1 LVLRRFAEPC
11 ADFFAAFFVAEGFTV
26 FFLATDFFPAADFAA
41 FLAAGF
47 AAFLAAG
54 FAAFLAAGFA
64 AFLAAGLA
72 AFFLVAGFAVF
83 LFVSAL
89 SVVPPTKAT
98 GAAALR

>member
-54 FAAFLAAGFA
+54 FAAFL
-64 AFLAAGLA
+64 
-72 AFFLVAGFAVF
+72 LVADFAVF
-83 LFVSAL
+83 LFVSGL
-89 SVVPPTKAT
+89 SAFRAT
-98 GAAALR
+98 EAVGAAALR

>member
-1 LVLRRFAEPC
+1 MLRRFAEPC

-54 FAAFLAAGFA
+54 LAAFLAAGFA
-64 AFLAAGLA
+64 AFLAAGFA
-72 AFFLVAGFAVF
+72 AFLLVADFAVF
-83 LFVSAL
+83 LFVSGL
-89 SVVPPTKAT
+89 SAFPAT
-98 GAAALR
+98 EAVGAAALR

>member
-1 LVLRRFAEPC
+1 MLRRFAEPC

-54 FAAFLAAGFA
+54 LAAFLAAGFA
-64 AFLAAGLA
+64 AFL
-72 AFFLVAGFAVF
+72 LVADFAVF
-83 LFVSAL
+83 LFVSGL
-89 SVVPPTKAT
+89 SAFRAT
-98 GAAALR
+98 EAVGAAALR

>member
-1 LVLRRFAEPC
+1 LVLRRFAEPR

-54 FAAFLAAGFA
+54 FAAFL
-64 AFLAAGLA
+64 
-72 AFFLVAGFAVF
+72 LVADFAVF
-83 LFVSAL
+83 LFVSGL
-89 SVVPPTKAT
+89 SAFRAT
-98 GAAALR
+98 EAVGAAALR

>member
-1 LVLRRFAEPC
+1 MLRRFAEPC

-54 FAAFLAAGFA
+54 FAAFL
-64 AFLAAGLA
+64 
-72 AFFLVAGFAVF
+72 LVADFAVF
-83 LFVSAL
+83 LFVSGL
-89 SVVPPTKAT
+89 SAFRAT
-98 GAAALR
+98 EAVGAAALR

>member
-1 LVLRRFAEPC
+1 MLRRFAEPR

-54 FAAFLAAGFA
+54 FAAFL
-64 AFLAAGLA
+64 
-72 AFFLVAGFAVF
+72 LVADFAVF
-83 LFVSAL
+83 LFVSGL
-89 SVVPPTKAT
+89 SAFRAT
-98 GAAALR
+98 EAVGAAALR

>member
-54 FAAFLAAGFA
+54 LAAFLAGGFA
-64 AFLAAGLA
+64 AFL
-72 AFFLVAGFAVF
+72 LVADFAVF
-83 LFVSAL
+83 LFVSGL
-89 SVVPPTKAT
+89 SAFPAT
-98 GAAALR
+98 EAVGAAALR